1 MSLLPAILGGT
12 LVAQLAFGTVSEL
25 HRPSLD
31 LLVSTGL
38 AVVVS
43 GMITMSATFI
53 ALVPDFPRKVLAL
66 GLVFQFLFLS
76 FWKTMVAARD
86 KRWFYSRRYVVVCN
100 DPSQG
105 ERFVERALARFA
117 QKPQVLSLD
126 ELLQRKESPHDL
138 VIGTGDLD
146 PMQRERLV
154 QWAAA
159 TGTELLLVP
168 NVVEVLVHRSPVIRF
183 ADVPMMAIGK
193 TTISPEVA
201 AVKRAIDLV
210 GAAFLLLLSLPILI
224 VAALAIKLTSPGPVL
239 FVQERVGLHGRPF
252 RVYKLRTMIDNAEA
266 LTGPTLATEDDPR
279 VTPVGRVLRA
289 TRLDELPQLWNVI
302 KGEMSLV
309 GPRPEREFF
318 CEQISKQHP
327 EFRLRQGVKP
337 GLTGLAQVFGRY
349 DTDPADKLRYDLM
362 YASQYSLLLDLQIIL
377 WTIQAVLFPQ
387 SWMDKQGD
395 RITALELRLL
405 LGREAERSV
414 APTSED

>member
-1 MSLLPAILGGT
+1 
-12 LVAQLAFGTVSEL
+12 
-25 HRPSLD
+25 
-31 LLVSTGL
+31 
-38 AVVVS
+38 
-43 GMITMSATFI
+43 
-53 ALVPDFPRKVLAL
+53 
-66 GLVFQFLFLS
+66 
-76 FWKTMVAARD
+76 MVAARD